1 MENPTRKSINAFIKK
16 YNRFFVKLV
25 EMLYTN
31 TGDNMNF
38 ESEGGIIMKKCLS
51 AFLLM
56 FSIFILNG
64 LHQIDDNQKQLLN
77 SEKQTI
83 ISNMQELEQG
93 GFEH

>member
-1 MENPTRKSINAFIKK
+1 
-16 YNRFFVKLV
+16 
-25 EMLYTN
+25 
-31 TGDNMNF
+31 
-38 ESEGGIIMKKCLS
+38 MKKCLS